1 MQSKFLTD
9 KVFDIRLKEKY
20 WYSEWRLVR
29 NILPCLCKLVLVK
42 LQKIQ
47 YRYTKFGKQN
57 CILNIRRSQIIEIK
71 IEVIH
76 DKIEDFEMV

>member
-42 LQKIQ
+42 LQKI
-47 YRYTKFGKQN
+47 
-57 CILNIRRSQIIEIK
+57 
-71 IEVIH
+71 
-76 DKIEDFEMV
+76 